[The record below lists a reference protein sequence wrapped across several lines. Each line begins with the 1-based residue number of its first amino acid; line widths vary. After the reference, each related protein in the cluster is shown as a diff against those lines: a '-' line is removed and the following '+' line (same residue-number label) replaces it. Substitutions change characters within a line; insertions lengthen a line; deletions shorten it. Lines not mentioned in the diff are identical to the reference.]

1 MYARAKT
8 CKNKDGSLRVY
19 VQIVEGFRDQKKCRQ
34 RVIAN
39 LGRLDRLQSGCLD
52 KLIESLAKFSAS
64 EWTRKS

>member
-19 VQIVEGFRDQKKCRQ
+19 VQIVEGFRDEKKCRQ
-34 RVIAN
+34 RVVAN
-39 LGRLDRLQSGCLD
+39 LGRLDRLQAGSLD

-64 EWTRKS
+64 DWTRNS